1 MLIRE
6 VRIEDAED
14 ITLLNKKEMG
24 YDYPYETTKQQI
36 MRLLD
41 SEKDKLFVAEEDGQI
56 VGYIHALDYDMTYND
71 HMKNI
76 VNIAVKENKQKWI
89 IGKSLV
95 EEVEKW
101 AKETGASAVRLVS
114 GEHRIATH
122 EFYKLCGYE
131 RVKTQVNLMKK
142 IK

>member
-6 VRIEDAED
+6 VKIEDAQD
-14 ITLLNKKEMG
+14 IALLNKEEMG

-41 SEKDKLFVAEEDGQI
+41 SDKDKIFVAEEDEHI
-56 VGYIHALDYDMTYND
+56 IGYIHALDYDMTYND

-76 VNIAVKENKQKWI
+76 VNIAIKDNQRKWI
-89 IGKSLV
+89 VGKSLV
-95 EEVEKW
+95 DAVEKW
-101 AKETGASAVRLVS
+101 AKDTGASAVRLVS

-142 IK
+142 LK